1 MIYCTDHTI
10 MSGFLVNFS
19 SKVKHDLKSWILM
32 ISVEGVKSEE
42 SWERCFST
50 KKKRLTGMKLKKMKE
65 K

>member
-1 MIYCTDHTI
+1 